1 MGTGPHS
8 YHVDILNSWT
18 EAPAG
23 MTETS
28 ADRISLTAT
37 PRVDGFWNSYSN
49 ATSTR
54 FLVSGNYL
62 IVKNVNL
69 SYNLPQKWVKAMGL
83 GGVTLSASVDNLLTF
98 AARKGMNPQQ
108 AWSGLIYGS
117 YVNTPRVGTVGV
129 KVNF

>member
-1 MGTGPHS
+1 
-8 YHVDILNSWT
+8 
-18 EAPAG
+18 